1 MKDMIIEDSL
11 RYFNRNSSITIDHF
25 IDYDSFFN
33 QLISIHDSSAKA
45 MAYALFEKYEINKCQ
60 VDLFRR
66 KNEPNPVFIH
76 ELKTSRPCSLMD
88 NNITIVFIPSFG
100 LLSLGRLARRPKV
113 LRRLA
118 RRR

>member
-11 RYFNRNSSITIDHF
+11 NYFNKNSSITIDHF

-60 VDLFRR
+60 VDLLEEKMSPISF
-66 KNEPNPVFIH
+66 
-76 ELKTSRPCSLMD
+76 CS
-88 NNITIVFIPSFG
+88 
-100 LLSLGRLARRPKV
+100 
-113 LRRLA
+113 
-118 RRR
+118 